1 MTKLYEINVH
11 ISHVVYVEADSL
23 DEAEDMAFDQF
34 SDDAGMWDMVDLDVI
49 SEEEI

>member
-1 MTKLYEINVH
+1 MTKLYGINIH

-23 DEAEDMAFDQF
+23 EEAEEYAFDQF
-34 SDDAGMWDMVDLDVI
+34 SDEAGFWDMVDLDVL